1 MRQWQLKKEK
11 HWNSSWISGLKE
23 TQSLWEHLYCSHFC
37 SLHQTSVG
45 FRLFKETCVWH
56 GWDKSAINPRS
67 IGWAAHPGH
76 QGTAAPSPG
85 RAEQAAIPAG
95 DSQHLPL
102 HWYFHSSWA
111 CGLCGFIWH
120 LLFLILVSVPA
131 YKSCRGQSEG
141 VGNSCSGVELQL
153 RLKSQPAQQL
163 EFKSK
168 SNFFFFFFWSIVCL
182 SCFRMKKNNHS
193 YWILAFTEIQFFP
206 AKQIKEHS
214 PNPLEY
220 IFPSYAALLCY
231 HYPPCL
237 SPFA

>member
-85 RAEQAAIPAG
+85 RAEQAAVLLVIHSISLYIGTFTAPEHVACVVLSG
-95 DSQHLPL
+95 ICC
-102 HWYFHSSWA
+102 FSSWS
-111 CGLCGFIWH
+111 
-120 LLFLILVSVPA
+120 LFLHINHVGGSQREWGTPA
-131 YKSCRGQSEG
+131 VVLNYSC
-141 VGNSCSGVELQL
+141 
-153 RLKSQPAQQL
+153 
-163 EFKSK
+163 
-168 SNFFFFFFWSIVCL
+168 
-182 SCFRMKKNNHS
+182 
-193 YWILAFTEIQFFP
+193 T
-206 AKQIKEHS
+206 
-214 PNPLEY
+214 
-220 IFPSYAALLCY
+220 
-231 HYPPCL
+231 
-237 SPFA
+237 